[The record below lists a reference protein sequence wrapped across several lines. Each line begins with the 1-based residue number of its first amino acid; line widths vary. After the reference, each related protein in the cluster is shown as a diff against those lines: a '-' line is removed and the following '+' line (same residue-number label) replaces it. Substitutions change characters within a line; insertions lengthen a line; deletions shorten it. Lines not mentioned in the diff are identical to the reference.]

1 MVSLPQEPEFDMDEP
16 PGAGVADTAVA
27 PQANGSGR
35 DHNPY
40 QGLDY
45 YTADDAKWFFGRRSE
60 RNRIISNL
68 RTSRLTILYA
78 ESGVGK
84 SSLLRAGA
92 VARLRELARA
102 DIDQRGSARFVPVIF
117 SDWQD
122 EPSHQLVT
130 RIESEAAR
138 FRAPADTPVRRSA
151 SLVAASVMHGDDSGG
166 PPDNGEMA
174 IAVPDNDLARAI
186 ARAVDA
192 TNATLLIILDQFE
205 EHFRYRM
212 RQSSPEQMAD
222 DIAACVNAPALPVHF
237 LLAVREDA
245 YGGLGDLFRGR
256 VGNVY
261 RNYIHLE
268 YLTRDAARE
277 SIEGP
282 IEQYNKEHPEEP
294 PIRLGE
300 GLADA
305 VLNEVRRGNLAL
317 GPGPEES
324 GPAESTALSD
334 DEIEAP
340 FLQLVMERLWT
351 CERGQGSTEL
361 RKDTLDTTLG
371 GAERIVRDHLTD
383 ALGHLKGEQ
392 ELITAKLLFRELV
405 TPSGTKIAHTESDLV
420 KLTERPE
427 ESVGSVLDTLDDERI
442 VRAVEAAAGGKE
454 NRYEIFHDKLAAA
467 ILDWLT
473 QQKTEQLRLEKDR
486 AEEETRRQTA
496 QAHRLR
502 VLTICLG
509 LLLLGL
515 GGLALYAFHQKSKAD
530 AEKTAAVNAT
540 SRAHTAARLA
550 AYFGLTSS
558 ADSELSSRPDVAL
571 LLFLGA
577 YGEVPKTVAERSLMA
592 TFQDVQMSGASGILH
607 GQTDGID
614 SVAFSPVSYTL
625 ASASGDG
632 TIRLWHVNRNSHYP
646 LDKTLK
652 AGGPVLSVAFSP
664 NGRSLASG
672 SFNKLIV
679 WNLANGHQ
687 ILVAHPG
694 GAVASVAFSP
704 DGRWLAAASLQGT
717 VFLLNT
723 ASGRITPLKAT
734 PSEPV
739 RSVAFSRR
747 SDLLAAG
754 ESAGKVVLW
763 DVATDSPVRTLSS
776 HKTDVYAV
784 AFSPASDTLAAAGA
798 GNHIVLWNLAANDRV
813 QAVLNGSGSFI
824 YSLAFAPDGDSLA
837 AGATGAV
844 DLWNPVTGA
853 RRPTPLTGHRGAVSA
868 VAFSKDGRTL
878 ASAGADRTIR
888 VWDTPVTRRYGLPL
902 SPSHAGKVLSVAV
915 ARNGLIASGGFD
927 GQIFVVGGVNH
938 KPVTI
943 SAPKG
948 LHAVVFAEGGRILA
962 SAGNDGVIQ
971 LWNPITGRSLG
982 QRLPPGPRSNILAL
996 ASDPNGTTLV
1006 SGGSDGDV
1014 RVWDVLRSREVGVPL
1029 TGALGPVYTVAF
1041 NPQTREIAAAGNGRT
1056 IRVWTAGDTGWRTW
1070 RAFGQDDALFALA
1083 FSPDGSKLASGGADG
1098 TIRLW
1103 NLEASPN
1110 ASPRTLINDSDFVRG
1125 LAFSPDGTTLAS
1137 ASQDETV
1144 QLWDVDSGT
1153 QLGDPLAGDTGW
1165 VESVAFSPDGQF
1177 LVSGSDDHTVRLWP
1191 APTLPRSFPA
1201 FRAEVCTFLGAGLS
1215 RTEWQQYAPG
1225 IQFQQTCPRVTPG

>member
-1 MVSLPQEPEFDMDEP
+1 MDGDDEHRRRERARE
-16 PGAGVADTAVA
+16 GDKST
-27 PQANGSGR
+27 
-35 DHNPY
+35 PY
-40 QGLDY
+40 QGLGY
-45 YTADDAKWFFGRRSE
+45 YTEEEFRWFFGRDRE
-60 RNRIISNL
+60 RTRIISNL

-84 SSLLRAGA
+84 SSLLRAGV
-92 VARLRELARA
+92 VARLRELADPSLEPR
-102 DIDQRGSARFVPVIF
+102 RTARFVPIIF
-117 SDWQD
+117 SEWQD
-122 EPSHQLVT
+122 EPLERLLAAVETQAAPFAVPARPPAMAVHSTSVP
-130 RIESEAAR
+130 EADH
-138 FRAPADTPVRRSA
+138 FGRSW
-151 SLVAASVMHGDDSGG
+151 
-166 PPDNGEMA
+166 DNGDSPAGASDSELA
-174 IAVPDNDLARAI
+174 KTIAHVAKTA
-186 ARAVDA
+186 DA
-192 TNATLLIILDQFE
+192 TVLIILDQFE

-212 RQSSPEQMAD
+212 GQPQPERLAD
-222 DIAACVNAPALPVHF
+222 EIAACVNAPGLPVRF
-237 LLAVREDA
+237 LIAVRDDA

-268 YLTRDAARE
+268 YLTRAAARE
-277 SIEGP
+277 AIELP
-282 IEQYNKEHPEEP
+282 VKRYNEDHDREP
-294 PIRLGE
+294 PVMLGD
-300 GLADA
+300 GLTDT
-305 VLNEVRRGNLAL
+305 VLDEIRRGNLAL
-317 GPGPEES
+317 GPKRSES
-324 GPAESTALSD
+324 GVIEIPPAPDT

-340 FLQLVMERLWT
+340 FLQLVMERLWQ
-351 CERGQGSTEL
+351 CERTQGSRVL
-361 RKDTLDTTLG
+361 REDTLDKTLG
-371 GAERIVRDHLTD
+371 GAGRIVSDHLTD
-383 ALGHLKGEQ
+383 ALAALTDD
-392 ELITAKLLFRELV
+392 ELATAKRLFGQLV
-405 TPSGTKIAHTESDLV
+405 TPSGAKIAHTAADLV
-420 KLTERPE
+420 KITKAPE
-427 ESVGSVLDTLDDERI
+427 ESVASVLHKLDQQRI
-442 VRAVEAAAGGKE
+442 VRAVDPAPGATDT
-454 NRYEIFHDKLAAA
+454 RYEVFHDKLAAA
-467 ILDWLT
+467 ILDWLG
-473 QQKTEQLRLEKDR
+473 QLEAEQLRLDKAKAEADKET

-530 AEKTAAVNAT
+530 AEKTAAVNAGT
-540 SRAHTAARLA
+540 RAHTATRLA

-577 YGEVPKTVAERSLMA
+577 YGEVSKTVAERSLMA
-592 TFQDVQMSGASGILH
+592 TFQDEQMSGATGILH

-632 TIRLWHVNRNSHYP
+632 TIRLWHVKRNSHYP

-723 ASGRITPLKAT
+723 ASGRTTPLKAT

-747 SDLLAAG
+747 GDLLAAG

-784 AFSPASDTLAAAGA
+784 AFSPTSDTLAAAGA

-844 DLWNPVTGA
+844 ELWNPVTGA
-853 RRPTPLTGHRGAVSA
+853 RRPPPLTGQRGAVSA

-888 VWDTPVTRRYGLPL
+888 VWDYPVTRRYGLPL

-962 SAGNDGVIQ
+962 SAGNDGVIR
-971 LWNPITGRSLG
+971 LWNPITGRPLG
-982 QRLPPGPRSNILAL
+982 QRLPFGSRPKILAL

-1029 TGALGPVYTVAF
+1029 TGGLGPVYTVAF
-1041 NPQTREIAAAGNGRT
+1041 DPQTREIAAAGNGRT
-1056 IRVWTAGDTGWRTW
+1056 IRVWTAGDSGWRTW

-1083 FSPDGSKLASGGADG
+1083 FSPDGSELASGGADG

-1144 QLWDVDSGT
+1144 QLWDVVSGT

-1165 VESVAFSPDGQF
+1165 VESVAFSPDGRF

-1191 APTLPRSFPA
+1191 APTLPPSFPA

-1215 RTEWQQYAPG
+1215 RTEWQQYAPD
-1225 IQFQQTCPRVTPG
+1225 IQFQETCPRATPG